1 MSKKSLA
8 RPNPFNFI
16 AQHKVVLTVTS
27 AMHAMYD
34 RGADAA
40 WQENP
45 VACEQKC
52 VCNVNTSSEA
62 VLYKESL

>member
-1 MSKKSLA
+1 ML
-8 RPNPFNFI
+8 PNPFNFI

-40 WQENP
+40 LARKP
-45 VACEQKC
+45 C
-52 VCNVNTSSEA
+52 SM
-62 VLYKESL
+62 